1 MKGGQQSVRRESRSS
16 SLLKTLT
23 DQAPSKKKTEVVPH
37 EVPVKS
43 HKAPA
48 PRPHTLDPFREV
60 KEYISEANEYAVHLV
75 DKIEVSLNNYVICS
89 IEKISMNM
97 TFIS

>member
-1 MKGGQQSVRRESRSS
+1 M
-16 SLLKTLT
+16 
-23 DQAPSKKKTEVVPH
+23 
-37 EVPVKS
+37 KS

-89 IEKISMNM
+89 IEKISMNI

>member
-1 MKGGQQSVRRESRSS
+1 M
-16 SLLKTLT
+16 
-23 DQAPSKKKTEVVPH
+23 PH

-75 DKIEVSLNNYVICS
+75 DKIEVSLNMYLNCS
-89 IEKISMNM
+89 LEKILMNM
-97 TFIS
+97 PFIS

>member
-1 MKGGQQSVRRESRSS
+1 M
-16 SLLKTLT
+16 
-23 DQAPSKKKTEVVPH
+23 PH

-75 DKIEVSLNNYVICS
+75 DKIEVSLNMYANCS
-89 IEKISMNM
+89 LEKILMNM
-97 TFIS
+97 PFVL

>member
-23 DQAPSKKKTEVVPH
+23 DQAPPKKKTEVVPH
-37 EVPVKS
+37 EVLVKS

>member
-1 MKGGQQSVRRESRSS
+1 M
-16 SLLKTLT
+16 
-23 DQAPSKKKTEVVPH
+23 PH

-75 DKIEVSLNNYVICS
+75 DKIEVSLNMYVNCS
-89 IEKISMNM
+89 LEKILMNM
-97 TFIS
+97 PFIS

>member
-23 DQAPSKKKTEVVPH
+23 DVAPPKKKTEVVPH

-75 DKIEVSLNNYVICS
+75 DKIEVSLNMYVNCS
-89 IEKISMNM
+89 
-97 TFIS
+97 

>member
-1 MKGGQQSVRRESRSS
+1 M
-16 SLLKTLT
+16 LKTLT
-23 DQAPSKKKTEVVPH
+23 DPAPPKKKTEVVPH

-75 DKIEVSLNNYVICS
+75 DKIEVSLNNYANFS
-89 IEKISMNM
+89 LEKISINM
-97 TFIS
+97 TFMS